1 MKTEKEQTKAM
12 IKILLE
18 ASKKC
23 FDTDCN
29 YCDDQYEKDCAQY
42 RKAMALVQAGY
53 GDVSEYKAEIER
65 LKDENETLKNDLINS
80 EGNLNHITTE
90 FERLK
95 AKSNEQSRKAGI
107 LGYNVT
113 VEFHDDEVSEHS
125 VDCKDIEKYAKQFR
139 NRIISIN
146 EKEIKQAKIDIL
158 NKLKEEM
165 GDVKVGAWTA
175 TQIDELIK
183 EVENGQ

>member
-1 MKTEKEQTKAM
+1 MDETKYMSKWATDAQKAYKEGY
-12 IKILLE
+12 IKGQIDAL
-18 ASKKC
+18 KKLR
-23 FDTDCN
+23 
-29 YCDDQYEKDCAQY
+29 EDCAGI
-42 RKAMALVQAGY
+42 LE
-53 GDVSEYKAEIER
+53 EYIPEIIDGRVEE
-65 LKDENETLKNDLINS
+65 LEDENETLKNDLINS

-183 EVENGQ
+183 EIEEQ

>member
-53 GDVSEYKAEIER
+53 GDVSEYKAERKMLGSKIKVLEQRLNDKYIEV
-65 LKDENETLKNDLINS
+65 D
-80 EGNLNHITTE
+80 NLNRDYSNS

-95 AKSNEQSRKAGI
+95 AQGREITRLKAEVKQSQIDVLNNVKDVLANQKHECLERNN
-107 LGYNVT
+107 LVGYSAICV
-113 VEFHDDEVSEHS
+113 
-125 VDCKDIEKYAKQFR
+125 CEKF
-139 NRIISIN
+139 
-146 EKEIKQAKIDIL
+146 
-158 NKLKEEM
+158 
-165 GDVKVGAWTA
+165 
-175 TQIDELIK
+175 IDELIK
-183 EVENGQ
+183 EIQNGEDKG